1 MWRYAFNTGVI
12 RWRDEIRESL
22 EDWYDWV
29 SLDDGT
35 TVREYNLVASSRHYT
50 IPVVLDR
57 ENEILK
63 QV

>member
-1 MWRYAFNTGVI
+1 MRPGCGATQFNTGVI

-35 TVREYNLVASSRHYT
+35 TVREYNTGRLVPALHHPRR
-50 IPVVLDR
+50 PGPG
-57 ENEILK
+57 E
-63 QV
+63 